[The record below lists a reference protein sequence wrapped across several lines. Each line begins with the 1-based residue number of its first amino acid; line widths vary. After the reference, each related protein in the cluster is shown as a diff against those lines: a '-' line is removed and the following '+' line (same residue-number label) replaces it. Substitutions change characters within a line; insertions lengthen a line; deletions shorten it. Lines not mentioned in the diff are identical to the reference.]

1 MGKGVGGVS
10 EQSEGGGG
18 RERQQAAGLEKWPQP
33 PSGGERSR

>member
-10 EQSEGGGG
+10 EQSEGGG